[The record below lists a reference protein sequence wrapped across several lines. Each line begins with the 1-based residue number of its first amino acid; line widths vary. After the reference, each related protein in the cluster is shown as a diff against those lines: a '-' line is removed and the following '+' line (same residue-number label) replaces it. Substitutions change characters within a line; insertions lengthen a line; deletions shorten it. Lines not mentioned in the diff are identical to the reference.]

1 MQYSFPKAKK
11 FGDFRKSECAQAF
24 YDLPPVRSTRAAA
37 FGYGTK
43 YDFTKQHADTPGPN
57 TYHTPSI
64 FDDSKK
70 KGISFGLGREQMQI
84 TGGQYVGDKGS
95 PGPGA
100 YDIRNINK
108 TTIAYSFRPRT
119 LIDATY
125 SSKTVPGPGAYRT
138 IDDINTKGKYWLSKF
153 KNSGASIISPAR
165 SERFQYEKKRNEP
178 GPGSYD
184 PKTGINKTGSYF
196 VSKFRSTIGPSF
208 GHSIRK
214 TASAATFE
222 NTPGPGSY
230 RLPSEFGYYESASA
244 VKHYKSTTSLP
255 KTDSK
260 KSLGDTKKEEGKEK

>member
-1 MQYSFPKAKK
+1 MK
-11 FGDFRKSECAQAF
+11 R
-24 YDLPPVRSTRAAA
+24 V
-37 FGYGTK
+37 
-43 YDFTKQHADTPGPN
+43 N
-57 TYHTPSI
+57 
-64 FDDSKK
+64 
-70 KGISFGLGREQMQI
+70 
-84 TGGQYVGDKGS
+84 
-95 PGPGA
+95 
-100 YDIRNINK
+100 
-108 TTIAYSFRPRT
+108 
-119 LIDATY
+119 LIWRLI
-125 SSKTVPGPGAYRT
+125 KC
-138 IDDINTKGKYWLSKF
+138 L
-153 KNSGASIISPAR
+153 
-165 SERFQYEKKRNEP
+165 ERNEP

-214 TASAATFE
+214 TASAATFGISFEFHYLALE